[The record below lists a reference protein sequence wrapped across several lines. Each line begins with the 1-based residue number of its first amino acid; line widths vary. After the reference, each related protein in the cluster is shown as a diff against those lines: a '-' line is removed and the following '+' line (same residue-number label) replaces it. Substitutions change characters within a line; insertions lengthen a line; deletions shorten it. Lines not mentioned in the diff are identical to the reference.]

1 MPFDTLCASVVA
13 RTAVEKSPATGP
25 ARTSLGNRDHL
36 RFAQDDHVRDCCV
49 MMIAA
54 TDTKAG
60 ETVTLCAPVM
70 PVNSNIL
77 PSYSVFS
84 R

>member
-36 RFAQDDHVRDCCV
+36 GFAQDNRVRDCCV

-54 TDTKAG
+54 TDRKAG
-60 ETVTLCAPVM
+60 QTITLCAPVVL
-70 PVNSNIL
+70 VNSNIL
-77 PSYSVFS
+77 SSYSVFS